1 MITESSAN
9 DSKLNVEIAKKS
21 NSKILYVASINEDLD
36 SIIKYYGESLGGI
49 VLNKIPR
56 YRYEEVVNKYSS
68 LPFLGY
74 IPDNRYFVSNTVDQI
89 AEHLDGEYVFDGD
102 GKDNLIL
109 NVLIG
114 GIVLDWSVHYYSSK
128 ENVIALI
135 RGDRPDLQLG
145 AMQSGG
151 NVKSIVLTKGIKP
164 IEYVVYEAK
173 KQEIPLISVKSNTH
187 ETAQMISK
195 LVGKSKIYNTF
206 WEPFTLAVMNT
217 SPKYASA
224 KVLSKVLKETVF
236 KGKKNCLIYQPK
248 ENWGKSLIDPAL
260 KFIKKQNV
268 KIKSKF
274 FFKKLNEIQANYSNV
289 IEEVRGKGLLIGLK
303 LRVDQTKF
311 INKLFENKLLTIKAA
326 DNVVRI
332 LPPLNVSNKEI
343 TIALKIIEKVCKS
356 YN

>member
-1 MITESSAN
+1 MSSIIVASNKKKAGKTSVASALSGHLNLNNSKSAILNTQSGDKKSNFSEELGLEIINSSPLESDKISKFSEEIIRNSKDNVLITESSAN

-173 KQEIPLISVKSNTH
+173 KQEIPLISVKSDTH

-195 LVGKSKIYNTF
+195 LVGKSKFDHELKLKKMI
-206 WEPFTLAVMNT
+206 EL
-217 SPKYASA
+217 
-224 KVLSKVLKETVF
+224 LSSNF
-236 KGKKNCLIYQPK
+236 DMDN
-248 ENWGKSLIDPAL
+248 
-260 KFIKKQNV
+260 
-268 KIKSKF
+268 
-274 FFKKLNEIQANYSNV
+274 FKKSFDISTL
-289 IEEVRGKGLLIGLK
+289 
-303 LRVDQTKF
+303 
-311 INKLFENKLLTIKAA
+311 
-326 DNVVRI
+326 
-332 LPPLNVSNKEI
+332 
-343 TIALKIIEKVCKS
+343 
-356 YN
+356 

>member
-1 MITESSAN
+1 MSSVIVASNKKKAGKTSVASALSGHLNLNNSKSAILNTQSGDNKSNFSEELGLEIINSSPLESNKISKFSEEIIKNSKDNVLITESSAN

-173 KQEIPLISVKSNTH
+173 KQEIPLISVKSDTH

-195 LVGKSKIYNTF
+195 LVGKSKFDHELKLKKMI
-206 WEPFTLAVMNT
+206 EL
-217 SPKYASA
+217 
-224 KVLSKVLKETVF
+224 LSSNF
-236 KGKKNCLIYQPK
+236 DMDN
-248 ENWGKSLIDPAL
+248 
-260 KFIKKQNV
+260 
-268 KIKSKF
+268 
-274 FFKKLNEIQANYSNV
+274 FKKSFDISTL
-289 IEEVRGKGLLIGLK
+289 
-303 LRVDQTKF
+303 
-311 INKLFENKLLTIKAA
+311 
-326 DNVVRI
+326 
-332 LPPLNVSNKEI
+332 
-343 TIALKIIEKVCKS
+343 
-356 YN
+356 

>member
-1 MITESSAN
+1 MSSIIVASNKKKAGKTSVASALSGYLNLNNSKSAILNTQSGDNKSNFSEELGLEIINSSPLESDKISKFSEEIIKNSKDNVLITESSAN

-36 SIIKYYGESLGGI
+36 SISKYYGESLGGI

-173 KQEIPLISVKSNTH
+173 KQEIPLISVKSDTH

-195 LVGKSKIYNTF
+195 LVGKSKFDHELKLKKMI
-206 WEPFTLAVMNT
+206 EL
-217 SPKYASA
+217 
-224 KVLSKVLKETVF
+224 LSSNF
-236 KGKKNCLIYQPK
+236 DMDN
-248 ENWGKSLIDPAL
+248 
-260 KFIKKQNV
+260 
-268 KIKSKF
+268 
-274 FFKKLNEIQANYSNV
+274 FKKSFDISTL
-289 IEEVRGKGLLIGLK
+289 
-303 LRVDQTKF
+303 
-311 INKLFENKLLTIKAA
+311 
-326 DNVVRI
+326 
-332 LPPLNVSNKEI
+332 
-343 TIALKIIEKVCKS
+343 
-356 YN
+356 

>member
-1 MITESSAN
+1 MSSIIVASNKKKAGKTSVASALSGHLNLNNSKSAILNTQSGDNKSNFSEELGLEILNSSPLESDKISKFSEEIIKNSKDNVLITESSAN

-173 KQEIPLISVKSNTH
+173 KQEIPLISVKSDTH

-195 LVGKSKIYNTF
+195 LVGKSKFDHELKLKKMI
-206 WEPFTLAVMNT
+206 EL
-217 SPKYASA
+217 
-224 KVLSKVLKETVF
+224 LSSNF
-236 KGKKNCLIYQPK
+236 DMDN
-248 ENWGKSLIDPAL
+248 
-260 KFIKKQNV
+260 
-268 KIKSKF
+268 
-274 FFKKLNEIQANYSNV
+274 FKKSFDISTL
-289 IEEVRGKGLLIGLK
+289 
-303 LRVDQTKF
+303 
-311 INKLFENKLLTIKAA
+311 
-326 DNVVRI
+326 
-332 LPPLNVSNKEI
+332 
-343 TIALKIIEKVCKS
+343 
-356 YN
+356 

>member
-1 MITESSAN
+1 MSSIIVASNKKKAGKTSVASALSGHLNLNNSKSAILNTQSGDNKSNFSEELGLEIINSSPLESDKISKFSEEIIKNSKDNVLITESSAN

-89 AEHLDGEYVFDGD
+89 AEHLGGEYVFDGD
-102 GKDNLIL
+102 GKDSLIL

-173 KQEIPLISVKSNTH
+173 KQEIPLISVKSDTH

-195 LVGKSKIYNTF
+195 LVGKSNF
-206 WEPFTLAVMNT
+206 DH
-217 SPKYASA
+217 
-224 KVLSKVLKETVF
+224 VLKLEKMTNLLSTNF
-236 KGKKNCLIYQPK
+236 DIN
-248 ENWGKSLIDPAL
+248 N
-260 KFIKKQNV
+260 
-268 KIKSKF
+268 
-274 FFKKLNEIQANYSNV
+274 FKKSFDISTL
-289 IEEVRGKGLLIGLK
+289 
-303 LRVDQTKF
+303 
-311 INKLFENKLLTIKAA
+311 
-326 DNVVRI
+326 
-332 LPPLNVSNKEI
+332 
-343 TIALKIIEKVCKS
+343 
-356 YN
+356 

>member
-1 MITESSAN
+1 MSSIIVASNKKKAGKTSVASALSGHLNLNNSKSAILNTQSGDNKSNFSEELGLEIINSSPLESDKISKFSEEIIKNSKDNVLITESSAN

-89 AEHLDGEYVFDGD
+89 AEHLGGEYVFDGD

-173 KQEIPLISVKSNTH
+173 KQEIPLISVKSDTH

-195 LVGKSKIYNTF
+195 LVGKSKFDHELKLKKMI
-206 WEPFTLAVMNT
+206 EL
-217 SPKYASA
+217 
-224 KVLSKVLKETVF
+224 LSSNF
-236 KGKKNCLIYQPK
+236 DMDN
-248 ENWGKSLIDPAL
+248 
-260 KFIKKQNV
+260 
-268 KIKSKF
+268 
-274 FFKKLNEIQANYSNV
+274 FKKSFDISTL
-289 IEEVRGKGLLIGLK
+289 
-303 LRVDQTKF
+303 
-311 INKLFENKLLTIKAA
+311 
-326 DNVVRI
+326 
-332 LPPLNVSNKEI
+332 
-343 TIALKIIEKVCKS
+343 
-356 YN
+356 

>member
-1 MITESSAN
+1 MSSIIVASNKKKAGKTSVASALSGHLNLNNSKSAILNTQSGDNKSNFSEELGLEIINSSPLESDKISKFSEEIIKNSKDNVLITESSAN

-89 AEHLDGEYVFDGD
+89 NEHLDGEYVFDGD

-173 KQEIPLISVKSNTH
+173 KQEIPLISVKSDTH

-195 LVGKSKIYNTF
+195 LVGKSKFDHELKLKKMI
-206 WEPFTLAVMNT
+206 EL
-217 SPKYASA
+217 
-224 KVLSKVLKETVF
+224 LSSNF
-236 KGKKNCLIYQPK
+236 DMDN
-248 ENWGKSLIDPAL
+248 
-260 KFIKKQNV
+260 
-268 KIKSKF
+268 
-274 FFKKLNEIQANYSNV
+274 FKKSFDISTL
-289 IEEVRGKGLLIGLK
+289 
-303 LRVDQTKF
+303 
-311 INKLFENKLLTIKAA
+311 
-326 DNVVRI
+326 
-332 LPPLNVSNKEI
+332 
-343 TIALKIIEKVCKS
+343 
-356 YN
+356 

>member
-1 MITESSAN
+1 MSSIIVASNKKKAGKTSVASALSGHLNLNNSKSAILNTQSGDNKSNFSEEFGLEIINSSPLESDKISKFSEEIIKNSKDNVLITESSAN

-89 AEHLDGEYVFDGD
+89 NEHLDGEYVFDGD

-173 KQEIPLISVKSNTH
+173 KQEIPLISVKSDTH

-195 LVGKSKIYNTF
+195 LVGKSKFDHELKLKKMI
-206 WEPFTLAVMNT
+206 EL
-217 SPKYASA
+217 
-224 KVLSKVLKETVF
+224 LSSNF
-236 KGKKNCLIYQPK
+236 DMDN
-248 ENWGKSLIDPAL
+248 
-260 KFIKKQNV
+260 
-268 KIKSKF
+268 
-274 FFKKLNEIQANYSNV
+274 FKKSFDISTL
-289 IEEVRGKGLLIGLK
+289 
-303 LRVDQTKF
+303 
-311 INKLFENKLLTIKAA
+311 
-326 DNVVRI
+326 
-332 LPPLNVSNKEI
+332 
-343 TIALKIIEKVCKS
+343 
-356 YN
+356 

>member
-1 MITESSAN
+1 MSSIIVASNKKKAGKTSVASALSGHLNLNNSKSAILNTQSGDNKSNFSEELGLEIINSSPLESDKISKFSEEIIKNSKDNVLITESSAN

-89 AEHLDGEYVFDGD
+89 AEHLGGEYVFDGD
-102 GKDNLIL
+102 GKDSLIL

-173 KQEIPLISVKSNTH
+173 KQEIPLISVKSDTH

-195 LVGKSKIYNTF
+195 LVGKSKFDHELKLKKMI
-206 WEPFTLAVMNT
+206 EL
-217 SPKYASA
+217 
-224 KVLSKVLKETVF
+224 LSSNF
-236 KGKKNCLIYQPK
+236 DMDN
-248 ENWGKSLIDPAL
+248 
-260 KFIKKQNV
+260 
-268 KIKSKF
+268 
-274 FFKKLNEIQANYSNV
+274 FKKSFDISTL
-289 IEEVRGKGLLIGLK
+289 
-303 LRVDQTKF
+303 
-311 INKLFENKLLTIKAA
+311 
-326 DNVVRI
+326 
-332 LPPLNVSNKEI
+332 
-343 TIALKIIEKVCKS
+343 
-356 YN
+356 